1 MSPLVSALTVLRVD
15 EVVAAAAEGPEL
27 AVTRLRAG
35 GLRAAQAETNVPE
48 EVEGSAASLGVTRGG
63 LFCRHLQS
71 LHDHEVVRQSLTD
84 GAGPV
89 VLRPLASTLHLPLVL
104 SLGLHGLGEGGRQAP
119 CLSSSARQT
128 DELLYLPVSGSVFYQ
143 TCLAVQ
149 VTSYMLYLI
158 FKVEDWP

>member
-15 EVVAAAAEGPEL
+15 EVVAAAGEGPEL
-27 AVTRLRAG
+27 AVTGLRAG
-35 GLRAAQAETNVPE
+35 GLRGAQAETNVPE

-89 VLRPLASTLHLPLVL
+89 VLRPLASALHLHLVL
-104 SLGLHGLGEGGRQAP
+104 RLGLHGLGEGGRQALS
-119 CLSSSARQT
+119 LSSSSSACGAYK
-128 DELLYLPVSGSVFYQ
+128 LLNLPVSGSDCSTAKRQYFVFSLS
-143 TCLAVQ
+143 TDLANVG
-149 VTSYMLYLI
+149 
-158 FKVEDWP
+158 D